1 MLIEVSP
8 CEVLLVTGGW
18 QGGWYP
24 MLSTELLVPGSGS
37 WRLTGL
43 LHRPMEGVGVAT
55 VDNTVFLTGDYIVHY
70 CELGGLYP
78 PMFAFQVAMTAT
90 MIMVATT
97 TMTRSSSSMLLQRSG
112 GWLAAWWSLGV
123 TMQCPPSTL
132 KMSAMFVLRKFI
144 KDFTLINFHGSI
156 EIKCTRMAW

>member
-1 MLIEVSP
+1 MMLIEVSP

-70 CELGGLYP
+70 CELGPCIHIWTYVCIPGGYDGDYDYGGDYDYDEILQFDAATEEWGL
-78 PMFAFQVAMTAT
+78 AGR
-90 MIMVATT
+90 MVEPRGYHA
-97 TMTRSSSSMLLQRSG
+97 
-112 GWLAAWWSLGV
+112 V
-123 TMQCPPSTL
+123 ST
-132 KMSAMFVLRKFI
+132 
-144 KDFTLINFHGSI
+144 INFEDVGDVCVEKIH
-156 EIKCTRMAW
+156 

>member
-1 MLIEVSP
+1 MMLIEVSP

-55 VDNTVFLTGDYIVHY
+55 VDNRVLDRCVVEELSTG
-70 CELGGLYP
+70 LGE
-78 PMFAFQVAMTAT
+78 
-90 MIMVATT
+90 I
-97 TMTRSSSSMLLQRSG
+97 LQSEH
-112 GWLAAWWSLGV
+112 
-123 TMQCPPSTL
+123 Q
-132 KMSAMFVLRKFI
+132 
-144 KDFTLINFHGSI
+144 
-156 EIKCTRMAW
+156 

>member
-1 MLIEVSP
+1 MMLIELSP

-55 VDNTVFLTGDYIVHY
+55 VDNTVFLTGDYIIV
-70 CELGGLYP
+70 
-78 PMFAFQVAMTAT
+78 
-90 MIMVATT
+90 
-97 TMTRSSSSMLLQRSG
+97 
-112 GWLAAWWSLGV
+112 SLGPV
-123 TMQCPPSTL
+123 YLQMFGCIPGGYDGDYDYGGDYDYDEILQFDAATEEWRLAGRMVEPRGYHAVST
-132 KMSAMFVLRKFI
+132 
-144 KDFTLINFHGSI
+144 INFEDVRDVCVEKIH
-156 EIKCTRMAW
+156 